1 MKFPIEI
8 PDETIDEIIKRE
20 MTFQIEMLEQSLDWS
35 DSPKDVIEAVSLIEA
50 MIKVRD
56 YYSVQ

>member
-20 MTFQIEMLEQSLDWS
+20 MTVQIELLEQGLDWS
-35 DSPKDVIEAVSLIEA
+35 ESPKDVVEAVSLIEA
-50 MIKVRD
+50 MSKVRD